1 MEIATSRIE
10 KLRSGELAQ
19 ITKGVHSAKKKLTH
33 QRTRLSKE
41 IEERYDSAEI
51 ARKPLDAVKRKITE
65 TQTKLQARG
74 ELPEAEAKRL
84 DGEMESLSK
93 ELEIRRG
100 VVEAY
105 KQQERKL
112 RKTRDDP
119 VIKQSELDEIAP
131 LPDTP
136 PPTGHES
143 SYKGLIDKTI
153 DEKINTLMRCS
164 SYAHQVIFQ
173 VPSTYLR
180 PSLQFL
186 IGWLDILE
194 LAYAIRSSI
203 HLFVP
208 SIFSVP

>member
-19 ITKGVHSAKKKLTH
+19 TAKGVHSAKKKLTH

-100 VVEAY
+100 VVKAY

-131 LPDTP
+131 
-136 PPTGHES
+136 PT
-143 SYKGLIDKTI
+143 
-153 DEKINTLMRCS
+153 
-164 SYAHQVIFQ
+164 
-173 VPSTYLR
+173 
-180 PSLQFL
+180 
-186 IGWLDILE
+186 
-194 LAYAIRSSI
+194 
-203 HLFVP
+203 
-208 SIFSVP
+208 